1 MAWHVPCIGGVRR
14 VLVTSALSLTFFLQV
29 TVPGT
34 TAEPGSLAPL
44 EQQIAT
50 SPGLLAD
57 QLEIQA
63 AADDV
68 RETRDKSGLAYTYS
82 NDIGPEAIIVPY
94 NVDDH
99 VLRFEQAVGIKL
111 PLLGTE
117 TAEMLLIVDAEKREQ
132 IAKIAMNAAYR
143 NQLAQLRE
151 AYVHYWADRRDIEI
165 ADVYLSGVSDERPQA
180 LSLLHQ
186 GFWTQTQYLDYVTT
200 INDID
205 AQENE
210 SRNLSASHLALIASS
225 LGHAID
231 PFDPDTPEFYENCVP
246 NRTTAMTSAF
256 DVDTAL
262 AQLQAESAEVVVE
275 LGRVKGSSIDAS
287 ATLTGGS
294 QTDINHQVSGYD
306 VLAGIDVSLPQR
318 ARDEERAARD
328 KYQTELQQIA
338 LEAQQRKAEIV
349 AQIDAAITE
358 LSSDEIILA
367 QAKDVQQVR
376 WHDLSNAIAKLNTL
390 KQAPQDAFTD
400 VHAKRGE
407 VYESTRAVSAAEA
420 DLFLKANELL
430 KLAPGACGGSYDS
443 VEPFAPAI
451 RAPSQKNTDRSP
463 SAQNR

>member
-1 MAWHVPCIGGVRR
+1 MGWHVPWLRGVRR
-14 VLVTSALSLTFFLQV
+14 VLVISALSLGFFLQWPA
-29 TVPGT
+29 PGIP
-34 TAEPGSLAPL
+34 AEPGSLALL
-44 EQQIAT
+44 EDQIAT

-68 RETRDKSGLAYTYS
+68 RAVRDKTGLAYTYS

-99 VLRFEQAVGIKL
+99 VMRFEQAVGVKL
-111 PLLGTE
+111 PLLGTQ
-117 TAEMLLIVDAEKREQ
+117 TSQILLIIDAEKREQ

-151 AYVHYWADRRDIEI
+151 AYVHYWTDTRDIEV
-165 ADVYLSGVSDERPQA
+165 ADMYLSGAGDERTKA

-186 GFWTQTQYLDYVTT
+186 GFWTQTQYLDYITT
-200 INDID
+200 VSDIQ

-210 SRNLSASHLALIASS
+210 SHDLATSHLALIASS
-225 LGHAID
+225 IGHTVD
-231 PFDPDTPEFYENCVP
+231 PFDPASPTFYENCTP
-246 NRTTAMTSAF
+246 DPAIAIASAF

-262 AQLQAESAEVVVE
+262 AQLQAESAEVAIE

-287 ATLTGGS
+287 ARLSGGS

-306 VLAGIDVSLPQR
+306 VLGGVDLSLPMHG
-318 ARDEERAARD
+318 RDEERANRD

-349 AQIDAAITE
+349 AQVEAAITE
-358 LSSDEIILA
+358 ISSDNVVLS

-390 KQAPQDAFTD
+390 KQAPQDAFSD

-407 VYESTRAVSAAEA
+407 VYVSTRAVSAAEA
-420 DLFLKANELL
+420 DILLKANELL
-430 KLAPGACGGSYDS
+430 KLAPGACGATYDLIA
-443 VEPFAPAI
+443 PFAPAI
-451 RAPSQKNTDRSP
+451 KVPSQKNTDRSP
-463 SAQNR
+463 